1 MTGRGFG
8 CGCDLIREALAAKNL
23 GGESRAEPKAV
34 GKGQRE
40 IRAVYGAAAVF
51 ELGQLFAQ
59 LFGELVLKTLLFK
72 RRGKALDA

>member
-8 CGCDLIREALAAKNL
+8 YGRFLIREALAAKNL
-23 GGESRAEPKAV
+23 GGESRAEPEAV

-51 ELGQLFAQ
+51 ELGQFFAQ
-59 LFGELVLKTLLFK
+59 LFGEIFLKTLLFK
-72 RRGKALDA
+72 MRRKTLDA